1 MAQMNQLNSLD
12 SYQSNADLAELEGRE
27 PQPSSKKRRI
37 HSLFGQAGLR
47 SGSINLKGSHQE
59 SSHSTPDRAKEI
71 DNTIG
76 SILSLDQ
83 INESVADELNPE
95 LAQKNSERLKQTVN
109 VVQDRIQRRADKERR
124 IWIDQKTFIAK
135 EKFNFDKY
143 D

>member
-1 MAQMNQLNSLD
+1 
-12 SYQSNADLAELEGRE
+12 
-27 PQPSSKKRRI
+27 
-37 HSLFGQAGLR
+37 
-47 SGSINLKGSHQE
+47 
-59 SSHSTPDRAKEI
+59 
-71 DNTIG
+71 
-76 SILSLDQ
+76 
-83 INESVADELNPE
+83 LNPE